1 MANRSDYQRAV
12 LPRHIKKFLLL
23 GKFKDAHEHGAMK
36 RLFIEA
42 HGINRTARNRRSA
55 MQLGDNDSTDNEV

>member
-12 LPRHIKKFLLL
+12 LPRQIKKFLLG
-23 GKFKDAHEHGAMK
+23 GKFKDVHEYGAMK

-42 HGINRTARNRRSA
+42 HAINRTARNRRSA
-55 MQLGDNDSTDNEV
+55 LQMESDSSTDE

>member
-12 LPRHIKKFLLL
+12 LPRSIKKFLIL
-23 GKFKDAHEHGAMK
+23 GKFKDEHDYGAMK

-42 HGINRTARNRRSA
+42 HAINRNARNRRSA
-55 MQLGDNDSTDNEV
+55 LQTDSDSSSDE

>member
-12 LPRHIKKFLLL
+12 LPRSIKKFLIL
-23 GKFKDAHEHGAMK
+23 GKFKDEHEHGAMK

-42 HGINRTARNRRSA
+42 HAINRNARNRRSA
-55 MQLGDNDSTDNEV
+55 LQTDNDSSSDE

>member
-12 LPRHIKKFLLL
+12 LPRSIKKFLLL
-23 GKFKDAHEHGAMK
+23 GKFKDEHEHGAMK

-42 HGINRTARNRRSA
+42 HAINRTARNRRSA
-55 MQLGDNDSTDNEV
+55 LQLESDPSSGE